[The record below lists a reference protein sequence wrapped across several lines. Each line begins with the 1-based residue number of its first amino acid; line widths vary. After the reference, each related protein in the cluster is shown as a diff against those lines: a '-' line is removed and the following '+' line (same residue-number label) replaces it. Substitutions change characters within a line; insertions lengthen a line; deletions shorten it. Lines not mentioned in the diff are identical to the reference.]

1 MYNTPPVFAIYVAM
15 ETLKW
20 VKQMGGVSAMQKRD
34 EEKAQRLYAEIDA
47 NPLFKGT
54 CAAEDRSR
62 MNVTF
67 VMQKPELEDAFNK
80 AAEAAN
86 LSGLKGHRS
95 VGGFRA
101 SIYNALELESI
112 DALVAVMR
120 DFARKHA

>member
-1 MYNTPPVFAIYVAM
+1 
-15 ETLKW
+15 
-20 VKQMGGVSAMQKRD
+20 MGVTEKAMQKRA

-54 CAAEDRSR
+54 TAKEDRSR

-67 VMQKPELEDAFNK
+67 VTEKPEHEEMFNK

-101 SIYNALELESI
+101 SIYNAMDIDSI
-112 DALVAVMR
+112 DALVAAMK
-120 DFARKHA
+120 DFAKKNG